1 VITLGTPGDPTLDR
15 ILAELAG
22 STPTYPEVGATA
34 GSILPAGYRHDRY
47 TAVIGSGGDA
57 FQRAADGLRR
67 WEPHRRAGFRMYP
80 PTPAIEDGLTA
91 LGLLRL
97 GLLVVVFGWRVVY
110 TVKEP
115 KRFGFAYGTL
125 PGHPE
130 QGEERFVVEQ
140 HDDGSV
146 SYDLVAFSRPVGWA
160 RLGAPL
166 ARRIQV
172 QVTHRYLRGLQDFV
186 KGESR

>member
-1 VITLGTPGDPTLDR
+1 MITLGTPGEAALDR
-15 ILAELAG
+15 TLAELAG

-47 TAVIGSGGDA
+47 SAVVGLGWDA
-57 FQRAADGLRR
+57 FQRAVDGLMG

-80 PTPAIEDGLTA
+80 PAPAVEEGSTA

-97 GLLVVVFGWRVVY
+97 GLPVVVFAWRVVY
-110 TVKEP
+110 TVEEP
-115 KRFGFAYGTL
+115 NRFGFAYGTL

-130 QGEERFVVEQ
+130 QGEERFVVEH

-172 QVTHRYLRGLQDFV
+172 QVTHRYLQGLQDFV
-186 KGESR
+186 KGQPG